1 MKRRSSASLRAL
13 GALGA
18 PLSLDRATASRES
31 GPDVAHL
38 AQVPDEDLSRRTI
51 RTVLMLLGACV
62 LFVGLLSVTAVVVT
76 SRAVGTAQG
85 TAAEAA
91 NPAPGAKK
99 PLSI

>member
-13 GALGA
+13 GA
-18 PLSLDRATASRES
+18 PRSLDRATPSRES
-31 GPDVAHL
+31 GRDVAHL
-38 AQVPDEDLSRRTI
+38 AQVPDEDLTRRTM
-51 RTVLMLLGACV
+51 RTVLVLLGACV

-85 TAAEAA
+85 SSAQAAD
-91 NPAPGAKK
+91 PAPSAKK